1 MKKYI
6 WLRVIKSI
14 ISVFLVTA
22 IVIAMVF
29 TMINRDDV
37 FKNDQTYRKL
47 RGNTKT
53 EYRYN
58 TLESLGY
65 LDKLSLGEMCSIEDV
80 DRASC
85 LDVESDDY
93 AKAEAYWKDKGYT
106 IGTYSA
112 TGDALT
118 GSKYATRD
126 YSVVE
131 LVYKYFSKMFNF
143 DHPNKIKDANNPDLD
158 NNRGYYFG
166 TDFNGVP
173 ALMCN
178 GCEYKY
184 QIYFNGKFP
193 FIHGNMLKLN
203 FGNSYPTSPGIPTI
217 DVISKGQGSQVRTEQ
232 KYETGEVINSA
243 DNRHTLRY
251 KFMPDHLDQRKY
263 VDNYATVDLK
273 TDAPSMIGTSYL
285 FGIISLVFAYVLA
298 LPWGVAMARNK
309 DKLTDK
315 IGILF
320 INLSIAIP
328 SLALIFFLKYIGSLF
343 GLPDKFPQF
352 GAGNIKSYIMPIIVM
367 TIISMP
373 GLMTW
378 IRRYMIDQSSSDYV
392 KFAKAKGLSRAEIS
406 KNHILKNAI
415 IPIVNG
421 IPASIVL
428 QISGAIYTETIFAI
442 PGMGKMLPDAIKS
455 VNNNMIITLT
465 FIFTALSIFSLFA
478 GDLLL
483 TWVDPRIS
491 LNAKKGDI

>member
-6 WLRVIKSI
+6 WLRILKSI
-14 ISVFLVTA
+14 ISIFLVTA

-29 TMINRDDV
+29 TMIDRNEV

-47 RGNTKT
+47 KGNLKT

-58 TLESLGY
+58 TLQTLGY
-65 LDKLSLGEMCSIEDV
+65 LEKRNLNEMCSIEEV
-80 DRASC
+80 DQSSC
-85 LDVESDDY
+85 LDVNSKDNE
-93 AKAEAYWKDKGYT
+93 KAVQYWEDNGFT
-106 IGTYSA
+106 VHTYELA
-112 TGDALT
+112 GDNLT
-118 GSKYATRD
+118 GSKFAVRD
-126 YSVVE
+126 YTVPE
-131 LVYKYFSKMFNF
+131 LVYRYFSKLFRF
-143 DHPNKIKDANNPDLD
+143 DHPNRIQDTNNPELD
-158 NNRGYYFG
+158 ENRGYYFG
-166 TDFNGVP
+166 TDHNGMP
-173 ALMCN
+173 ALMCE

-184 QIYFNGKFP
+184 QIYFNAKFP
-193 FIHGNMLKLN
+193 FIHSHILSLD
-203 FGNSYPTSPGIPTI
+203 FGNSYPSSPGIKTM
-217 DVISKGQGSQVRTEQ
+217 DVISSGQGSQVRTEQ
-232 KYETGEVINSA
+232 EFETGEVINAA
-243 DNRHTLRY
+243 DDRHSLKY
-251 KFMPDHLDQRKY
+251 KYNIDHLDQRKY
-263 VDNYATVDLK
+263 NDNYANVTLK

-285 FGIISLVFAYVLA
+285 FGIISLALAYLLA
-298 LPWGVAMARNK
+298 LPWGVAMAKNK

-320 INLSIAIP
+320 VNLSIAIP

-343 GLPDKFPQF
+343 GLPDKFPQL
-352 GAGNIKSYIMPIIVM
+352 GAEDIRSYIMPIVVM

-373 GLMTW
+373 GLMIW

-392 KFAKAKGLSRAEIS
+392 KFAKAKGLSRSEIS
-406 KNHILKNAI
+406 RKHILKNAI
-415 IPIVNG
+415 IPLVNG

-442 PGMGKMLPDAIKS
+442 PGMGKMLPDAIHA

-465 FIFTALSIFSLFA
+465 FIFTALSIFALFI

>member
-1 MKKYI
+1 M
-6 WLRVIKSI
+6 
-14 ISVFLVTA
+14 
-22 IVIAMVF
+22 
-29 TMINRDDV
+29 
-37 FKNDQTYRKL
+37 
-47 RGNTKT
+47 
-53 EYRYN
+53 
-58 TLESLGY
+58 
-65 LDKLSLGEMCSIEDV
+65 
-80 DRASC
+80 
-85 LDVESDDY
+85 
-93 AKAEAYWKDKGYT
+93 
-106 IGTYSA
+106 
-112 TGDALT
+112 
-118 GSKYATRD
+118 
-126 YSVVE
+126 
-131 LVYKYFSKMFNF
+131 
-143 DHPNKIKDANNPDLD
+143 
-158 NNRGYYFG
+158 
-166 TDFNGVP
+166 
-173 ALMCN
+173 
-178 GCEYKY
+178 
-184 QIYFNGKFP
+184 
-193 FIHGNMLKLN
+193 
-203 FGNSYPTSPGIPTI
+203 

-455 VNNNMIITLT
+455 VNNNMIVTLT